1 MDENKISSVKALL
14 YDTDNDEVKRTIFQT
29 EDQEILYV
37 YAYNY
42 NWDNGFD
49 IPQIVLDNEKCD
61 LSIALL
67 IFYRADGLSY
77 LEEKSD
83 NANLPQWSSFIKR
96 LYDSILTGK
105 YQRGEIEFKV
115 PLSKVQLFKLKKIIT
130 EEENIFTENIEGKCL
145 DMDL

>member
-1 MDENKISSVKALL
+1 MDENKIVNVKALL
-14 YDTDNDEVKRTIFQT
+14 YDADTDEVKRIISQT
-29 EDQEILYV
+29 EEQEILYV

-49 IPQIVLDNEKCD
+49 IPQTVLDNEKCD

-77 LEEKSD
+77 LADKSD
-83 NANLPQWSSFIKR
+83 NVNLPLWSSFIKR

-105 YQRGEIEFKV
+105 YQRGKIEFKV
-115 PLSKVQLFKLKKIIT
+115 PLSKVQLFKLKKALT
-130 EEENIFTENIEGKCL
+130 KAENTLTENIEGKCL
-145 DMDL
+145 DIDL

>member
-1 MDENKISSVKALL
+1 MDENKIANVKVLL
-14 YDTDNDEVKRTIFQT
+14 YDDDTDKIKRIISQT

-37 YAYNY
+37 YVYNY

-49 IPQIVLDNEKCD
+49 IPQTVLDNKKCD

-77 LEEKSD
+77 LEDKSD
-83 NANLPQWSSFIKR
+83 NVNLPQWSFFIKR
-96 LYDSILTGK
+96 LYDSILAGK

-115 PLSKVQLFKLKKIIT
+115 PLSKVQLFKLKKVTT

-145 DMDL
+145 DIDL

>member
-1 MDENKISSVKALL
+1 MDENKIMNVKALL
-14 YDTDNDEVKRTIFQT
+14 YDANTDEVKRIISQT

-49 IPQIVLDNEKCD
+49 IPQTVLDNEKCD

-67 IFYRADGLSY
+67 IFYSADGLSY
-77 LEEKSD
+77 LEDKSD
-83 NANLPQWSSFIKR
+83 NVHLPQWSSFIKR
-96 LYDSILTGK
+96 LHDSILAGE

-115 PLSKVQLFKLKKIIT
+115 PLSKVQLFKLKKVTT

-145 DMDL
+145 DIDL

>member
-1 MDENKISSVKALL
+1 MDENKISSVKSLL

-49 IPQIVLDNEKCD
+49 IPQAVLDNEKCD

-77 LEEKSD
+77 LEDKSD
-83 NANLPQWSSFIKR
+83 NANLSQWSSFIKR
-96 LYDSILTGK
+96 LYDLILAGK

-115 PLSKVQLFKLKKIIT
+115 PLSKVQLFKLKKVIT

-145 DMDL
+145 DIDL

>member
-49 IPQIVLDNEKCD
+49 IPQTVLDN
-61 LSIALL
+61 
-67 IFYRADGLSY
+67 
-77 LEEKSD
+77 
-83 NANLPQWSSFIKR
+83 
-96 LYDSILTGK
+96 
-105 YQRGEIEFKV
+105 
-115 PLSKVQLFKLKKIIT
+115 
-130 EEENIFTENIEGKCL
+130 
-145 DMDL
+145 

>member
-77 LEEKSD
+77 LEDKSD

-115 PLSKVQLFKLKKIIT
+115 PLSKVQLFKLKKVIT

-145 DMDL
+145 DIDL

>member
-1 MDENKISSVKALL
+1 MDENKIVNVKALL
-14 YDTDNDEVKRTIFQT
+14 YDTDNGEVKRTIFQT

-49 IPQIVLDNEKCD
+49 IPQAVLDNEKCD

-67 IFYRADGLSY
+67 IFYRADGLRY
-77 LEEKSD
+77 LEDKSD

-115 PLSKVQLFKLKKIIT
+115 PLSKVQFFKLKKIIT

-145 DMDL
+145 NIDL

>member
-1 MDENKISSVKALL
+1 MDENKISSIKALL

-42 NWDNGFD
+42 NWDDGFD
-49 IPQIVLDNEKCD
+49 IPQTVLDNEKCD
-61 LSIALL
+61 LSTALL

-77 LEEKSD
+77 LEDKSD

-96 LYDSILTGK
+96 LYESILTGK
-105 YQRGEIEFKV
+105 YQKGKLEFKV
-115 PLSKVQLFKLKKIIT
+115 PLSKVQLFKLKKAIA
-130 EEENIFTENIEGKCL
+130 EAEKIFTENIEGICL
-145 DMDL
+145 DIDL

>member
-1 MDENKISSVKALL
+1 MDENKVSSVKALL
-14 YDTDNDEVKRTIFQT
+14 YDADNDEVKRVIFQT
-29 EDQEILYV
+29 QDQEILYV

-49 IPQIVLDNEKCD
+49 IPQTVLDNEKCD

-77 LEEKSD
+77 LADKSD
-83 NANLPQWSSFIKR
+83 NENLPQWSSFIKN

-115 PLSKVQLFKLKKIIT
+115 PLSKVQLFRLKKAIT
-130 EEENIFTENIEGKCL
+130 EEENIFTEDIEGKCL
-145 DMDL
+145 DIDL

>member
-1 MDENKISSVKALL
+1 MDENKISSIKALL

-49 IPQIVLDNEKCD
+49 IPQTVLDNEKCD

-77 LEEKSD
+77 LTDKSD
-83 NANLPQWSSFIKR
+83 NVNLPQWSSFIKK

-105 YQRGEIEFKV
+105 YQRGKIEFKV
-115 PLSKVQLFKLKKIIT
+115 PLSKVQLFKIKKAIT
-130 EEENIFTENIEGKCL
+130 EAENMNLMHSAHQCQHHI
-145 DMDL
+145 

>member
-1 MDENKISSVKALL
+1 MDENKISSVKELL

-49 IPQIVLDNEKCD
+49 IPQTVLDNEKCD

-77 LEEKSD
+77 LEDKSD

-115 PLSKVQLFKLKKIIT
+115 PLSKVQLFKLKKVIA
-130 EEENIFTENIEGKCL
+130 EEENIFTENIEGQCL
-145 DMDL
+145 DIDL